1 MNHKLLDKKIW
12 WLIVVEV
19 AILSLVYFLV
29 IRPQQIELR
38 RIKAEVQEKEALY
51 ARLAALSGL
60 IDELREK
67 KAAIGKTMDRL
78 LKTRER
84 GEMGL
89 VVPASLMDI
98 FRESKV
104 EVISIRP
111 VPEKAEGDLLISSW
125 DISIL
130 ASYHQLGHFI
140 SRLERSADFNRID
153 RLTISSEGTSSEHRA
168 QLVISRVSLLKREQE
183 KK

>member
-38 RIKAEVQEKEALY
+38 RIKVEVQEKEALY
-51 ARLAALSGL
+51 AKLAALSRL

-67 KAAIGKTMDRL
+67 KAAIGETMDRF
-78 LKTRER
+78 LKVRER

-89 VVPASLMDI
+89 VVPASLMEI

-111 VPEKAEGDLLISSW
+111 VPEKIEGDLLTSSW
-125 DISIL
+125 DIRVV
-130 ASYHQLGHFI
+130 AGYHELGHFI
-140 SRLERSADFNRID
+140 SRLEKSADFNRID
-153 RLTISSEGTSSEHRA
+153 SLTISSEGSSLEHRA
-168 QLVISRVSLLKREQE
+168 QLVISRISLLKSEQE
-183 KK
+183 K

>member
-1 MNHKLLDKKIW
+1 MNPRVFDKKIML
-12 WLIVVEV
+12 LIPVGV
-19 AILSLVYFLV
+19 AALSLLYFLV
-29 IRPQQIELR
+29 IRPQQTELR
-38 RIKAEVQEKEALY
+38 RIKVEIQEKEVLY
-51 ARLAALSGL
+51 TKLGVLSRL

-67 KAAIGKTMDRL
+67 KAVIGETMDRF
-78 LKTRER
+78 LKVRER

-89 VVPASLMDI
+89 VVPASLMEI

-104 EVISIRP
+104 KVISIRP
-111 VPEKAEGDLLISSW
+111 VPEKVEGDLLISSW

-140 SRLERSADFNRID
+140 SRLERSADFNQMD
-153 RLTISSEGTSSEHRA
+153 SLTISSEGSSPEHRA
-168 QLVISRVSLLKREQE
+168 QLVISRVSLLKKEQE

>member
-38 RIKAEVQEKEALY
+38 RIKVEVQEKEALY
-51 ARLAALSGL
+51 ARLAALSRL

-67 KAAIGKTMDRL
+67 KAAIGETMDRF
-78 LKTRER
+78 LKMREM

-89 VVPASLMDI
+89 VVPESLMKI

-104 EVISIRP
+104 KVISISP
-111 VPEKAEGDLLISSW
+111 VPERVEGDLLISSW
-125 DISIL
+125 NITVV
-130 ASYHQLGHFI
+130 AGYHQLGHFI
-140 SRLERSADFNRID
+140 SSLERSADFD
-153 RLTISSEGTSSEHRA
+153 RLDSLTISPGGSPSEYRT
-168 QLVISRVSLLKREQE
+168 QLVISRISLLKKEPEE
-183 KK
+183 K

>member
-29 IRPQQIELR
+29 IRPQQMELR
-38 RIKAEVQEKEALY
+38 RIKVEVQEKEVLY
-51 ARLAALSGL
+51 TKLAALSRL

-67 KAAIGKTMDRL
+67 KAAIGETMDRF
-78 LKTRER
+78 LKVRER

-89 VVPASLMDI
+89 VVPASLMEI

-111 VPEKAEGDLLISSW
+111 VPEKIEGDLLISSW
-125 DISIL
+125 DISFL
-130 ASYHQLGHFI
+130 GSYHQLGHFI
-140 SRLERSADFNRID
+140 SRLERSADFTRID
-153 RLTISSEGTSSEHRA
+153 SLTISSEGTSSEHRA
-168 QLVISRVSLLKREQE
+168 QLVISRISLLKREQE
-183 KK
+183 K

>member
-38 RIKAEVQEKEALY
+38 RIKVEVQEKEALY
-51 ARLAALSGL
+51 AKLAALSRL

-67 KAAIGKTMDRL
+67 KAAIGETMDRF
-78 LKTRER
+78 LKVRER

-89 VVPASLMDI
+89 VVPASLMEI

-111 VPEKAEGDLLISSW
+111 VPEKIEGDLLTSSW
-125 DISIL
+125 DIRVV
-130 ASYHQLGHFI
+130 AGYHELGHFI
-140 SRLERSADFNRID
+140 SRLEKSADFNRID
-153 RLTISSEGTSSEHRA
+153 SLTISSEGSSLEYRA
-168 QLVISRVSLLKREQE
+168 QLVISRISLLKSEQE
-183 KK
+183 K

>member
-1 MNHKLLDKKIW
+1 MNTRLLDKKIL

-19 AILSLVYFLV
+19 AALSLVYFLV
-29 IRPQQIELR
+29 IRPQQVELR
-38 RIKAEVQEKEALY
+38 RIKVQIQEKQALY
-51 ARLAALSGL
+51 TKLGVLSRL

-67 KAAIGKTMDRL
+67 KATIGATMDRF
-78 LKTRER
+78 LKVREK

-104 EVISIRP
+104 KVISIRP
-111 VPEKAEGDLLISSW
+111 VPEKIEGDLLISSW

-130 ASYHQLGHFI
+130 AGYHELGHFI

-153 RLTISSEGTSSEHRA
+153 SLTLSSEGTSSEHRA
-168 QLVISRVSLLKREQE
+168 QLVISRISLLKSGQE
-183 KK
+183 K